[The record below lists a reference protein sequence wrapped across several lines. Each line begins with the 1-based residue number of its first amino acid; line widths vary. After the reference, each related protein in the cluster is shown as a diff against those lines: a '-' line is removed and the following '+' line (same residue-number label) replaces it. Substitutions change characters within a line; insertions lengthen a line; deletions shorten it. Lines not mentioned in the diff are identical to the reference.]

1 MPAGNS
7 VFQKFRL
14 RTSEHPCYGFRLKP
28 RSVACAGK
36 PPRQNLTKQ
45 VIFLRNIFGRKCHEL
60 YWGLAA
66 GVTVCLLASPLLL
79 AQQPPPP
86 PPTTLQAPPA
96 PVPNAA
102 NPDQRLKLQRP
113 GAPGVDEYTLD
124 SDTQESDG
132 DLKHARGHVH
142 LESTDKKLDA
152 DAVDYNYDTGDVEAW
167 GNVRYENF
175 EDGTKVNCDR
185 ATYNVN
191 TETGIFYN
199 VRGTSETKVVARPG
213 LLTTNN
219 PFYFEGK
226 WGERTEGKY
235 IIHEGFV
242 TDCKV
247 PKPWWRLTSTKFD
260 IFPGNRAITYHA
272 VLRIKK
278 VPIFYFPAYYKSLK
292 VLPRQSGFLTPNIG
306 HSSTYGEMFGLAYY
320 WAISRSYDALYRIQ
334 YFTLRGPAHTL
345 EMRGKVTPGT
355 DFYLNVYAVQDRGI
369 NVGNGMIQ
377 KQGGEEFT
385 FDGHSDLGDGWTAR
399 LHLDELSSFL
409 FREAFSQSFHE
420 TIFSETHSVGFVIK
434 HWSSYEF
441 DIVAARDEEYENAT
455 PGDTIVIKKLPM
467 AEFLSRDRQILG
479 GVLPIWF
486 SLNSSAGFLDRTQP
500 EYQTPRFVSRVDVYP
515 EVTTAFHFANFNLTA
530 SAAIR
535 ETDYSDQLE
544 DLPDAQAQVIDKGFL
559 RSARELNLHLIPPS
573 FERIFQSPKWLGGD
587 KVKHVIEP
595 RIDYK
600 LVGGITNFNDIMRFD
615 ENDLMNDTD
624 QVTFSLTN
632 RLFVKD
638 KNGNVN
644 EVMSWEVA
652 QSRYFDPTF
661 GGAAIPGQRN
671 VLESTEDL
679 DGFDFLDGPR
689 NYSPIVSV
697 LRFQHVLGFEWRVDY
712 DPLLGRI
719 TNSSFNGNIRLS
731 KYFFALGHTD
741 VRPDPVVTAPND
753 QINFLMAVGNQNRK
767 GWNAALNVFYDLN
780 RHVLDFATTEITYN
794 TDCCGF
800 SVEYR
805 RYNFGVRDDTQYRL
819 SFSIANVGSF
829 GNLRKQER
837 IY

>member
-1 MPAGNS
+1 M
-7 VFQKFRL
+7 FQKLLL

-28 RSVACAGK
+28 CSVASVGERCLC
-36 PPRQNLTKQ
+36 NLTQK
-45 VIFLRNIFGRKCHEL
+45 VIFFRNIFRRKCHEL
-60 YWGLAA
+60 CWGL
-66 GVTVCLLASPLLL
+66 GVLITVSLLTAPQSF
-79 AQQPPPP
+79 AQQPAPPPASVAPPPP
-86 PPTTLQAPPA
+86 PAI
-96 PVPNAA
+96 PNAA
-102 NPDQRLKLQRP
+102 NPDQKLKITRP
-113 GAPGVDEYTLD
+113 GAPGPDEYTLD

-132 DLKHARGHVH
+132 DLRHLRGHVH
-142 LESTDKKLDA
+142 LETADKKLDA
-152 DAVDYNYDTGDVEAW
+152 DSVDYNDDTGDVEAS

-175 EDGTKVNCDR
+175 LDGTKLNCDR
-185 ATYNVN
+185 AKYNVT

-199 VRGTSETKVVARPG
+199 VRGTSETKIIARPG

-219 PFYFEGK
+219 PFYFEGQ
-226 WGERTEGKY
+226 WGERVDGKY

-247 PKPWWRLTSTKFD
+247 PKPWWRLTSAKFD
-260 IFPGNRAITYHA
+260 IHPGDRAITYHA
-272 VLRIKK
+272 VFRLKK
-278 VPIFYFPAYYKSLK
+278 LPIFYFPAYYKSLK

-306 HSSTYGEMFGLAYY
+306 HSTTYGEMFGLAYY

-345 EMRGKVTPGT
+345 EFRGKVTPGT
-355 DFYLNVYAVQDRGI
+355 DFYLNLYAVEDRGI
-369 NVGNGMIQ
+369 NIGNGVIQ

-399 LHLDELSSFL
+399 VHIDYLSSFL
-409 FREAFSQSFHE
+409 FREAFSQSFHD

-434 HWSSYEF
+434 HFSNYVFDVVADRDQEF
-441 DIVAARDEEYENAT
+441 ENAI
-455 PGDTIVIKKLPM
+455 PQDTIIIKKLPV
-467 AEFLSRDRQILG
+467 AEFLGRERQILG
-479 GVLPIWF
+479 GVVPVWF
-486 SLNSSAGFLDRTQP
+486 SFTSSGGFLDRSEP
-500 EYQTPRFVSRVDVYP
+500 EFQTPTFTSRVDVYP
-515 EVTTAFHFANFNLTA
+515 KVTTAFHFAGFNLTA
-530 SAAIR
+530 TGAIR
-535 ETDYSDQLE
+535 ETDYSDSIVNG
-544 DLPDAQAQVIDKGFL
+544 VISTQGLL
-559 RSARELNLHLIPPS
+559 RNARELDIQLIPPA
-573 FERIFQSPKWLGGD
+573 FERIFQAPKWLGGE

-600 LVGGITNFNDIMRFD
+600 LVGGITDFNNIIRFD

-632 RLFVKD
+632 RLLVKD

-644 EVMSWEVA
+644 EMASWEVS

-661 GGAAIPGQRN
+661 GGAVIPGQRN
-671 VLESTEDL
+671 VIESTEEL

-697 LRFQHVLGFEWRVDY
+697 LRFQHVVGFEWRMDY

-719 TNSSFNGNIRLS
+719 SNSSFNGNIRIS
-731 KYFFALGHTD
+731 KYFFSLGHTE
-741 VRPDPVVTAPND
+741 VNPNPVVTAPNN
-753 QINFLMAVGNQNRK
+753 QVNVLFAIGNQNRK
-767 GWNAALNVFYDLN
+767 GWNAAVNAFYDV
-780 RHVLDFATTEITYN
+780 RRDILDFATTEISYN

-805 RYNFGVRDDTQYRL
+805 RYNFGGVRDDTQYRL
-819 SFSIANVGSF
+819 SLSIANIGSF
-829 GNLRKQER
+829 GNMRKQER